1 MNQLEV
7 ISVKMLNSYLSRED
21 TLIIDLRSQE
31 EYYEGHLPGALNI
44 PYQEERMFFTLP
56 HEKTIIL
63 YCERGSS
70 SLVKAKEMARRGYRV
85 KSLSG
90 GVTALR
96 KSGMMY

>member
-1 MNQLEV
+1 MNRLEV
-7 ISVKMLNSYLSRED
+7 ISVKMLKSYLSRED

-31 EYYEGHLPGALNI
+31 EYYEGHLPGALHI
-44 PYQEERMFFTLP
+44 PYEEERMFYTLP

-70 SLVKAKEMARRGYRV
+70 SLVKAKAMAQRGYFV

-90 GVTALR
+90 GVRALR
-96 KSGMMY
+96 ESRMMY